1 MFPLIE
7 ALGAG
12 PVNVSGVEGGQ
23 GDDADAARLG
33 RSSPLVNCTL
43 IARRP
48 SANECVAYAELALI
62 RGSHALSGVTAGG
75 RWLVVLLSPLLSDL
89 TSPQQGRPDRE
100 WFYGEMAVA

>member
-48 SANECVAYAELALI
+48 SANECVAYAKLALI
-62 RGSHALSGVTAGG
+62 PRESCAVRGHCRWPVAGG
-75 RWLVVLLSPLLSDL
+75 VAVTIAVRPHKPAAGTTGSRVVL
-89 TSPQQGRPDRE
+89 R
-100 WFYGEMAVA
+100 